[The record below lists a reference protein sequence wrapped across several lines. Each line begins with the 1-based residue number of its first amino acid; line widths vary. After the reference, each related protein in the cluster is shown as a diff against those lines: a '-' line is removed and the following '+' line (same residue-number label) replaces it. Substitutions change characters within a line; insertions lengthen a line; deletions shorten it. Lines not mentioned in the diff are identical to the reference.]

1 MPAFDVA
8 GARKA
13 GYDDKEILSYVA
25 GEENPD
31 LLPGTDAEKIRL
43 LLARNGKHMLDVE
56 YLSPTQLEPMQ
67 EVQFQDW
74 AKRNKVRL
82 EPGWNED
89 YDMRGLWK
97 ANPGAVPDPWG
108 HWPDTYKLPN
118 HPTFSDQ
125 SVYATE
131 DAPRWYGKRLIDSQ
145 GKVIADESDGPLDLP
160 ELPAP
165 TLPQGLSGPSAGVP
179 GSVPQTGE
187 RRNLTPQEADALW
200 SEQGIQ
206 PTLPP
211 TSLLDMA
218 MLATSGPE
226 QDAGIPLS
234 MLAAVRNKKPSVS
247 ALAREAVEHTAVPKA
262 TLPRLTDN
270 YLKPLSEYTPTLYR
284 ETNMPGVMDFL
295 EHNVNPPTVLHGSN
309 LRDLALGQG
318 TNKGVTVELDT
329 KGLKGQVNTRKPS
342 WEMSYG
348 KGEAEFEIKNPT
360 SEALQESVR
369 SITVKPE
376 ALKGREGK
384 TWGTRFKNTMK
395 QQGWEPQ
402 ANPDGS
408 VTYIKPTRE

>member
-31 LLPGTDAEKIRL
+31 LIPGTDAEKIRL

-97 ANPGAVPDPWG
+97 ANPGAAPDPQG
-108 HWPDTYKLPN
+108 QWPDTYKLPN
-118 HPTFSDQ
+118 HPTFSSQ
-125 SVYATE
+125 SIYA
-131 DAPRWYGKRLIDSQ
+131 
-145 GKVIADESDGPLDLP
+145 LP

-165 TLPQGLSGPSAGVP
+165 KLPQGLSGPPASVP

-187 RRNLTPQEADALW
+187 RRNLTPQEQDALW

-206 PTLPP
+206 PTLLP

-226 QDAGIPLS
+226 QDTGIPLS
-234 MLAAVRNKKPSVS
+234 MLAAVRNPADKKASLLNMVRGSELPEDRWFHGTKGTFEELDPEFAHPGS
-247 ALAREAVEHTAVPKA
+247 EHGKA
-262 TLPRLTDN
+262 TYLTN
-270 YLKPLSEYTPTLYR
+270 R
-284 ETNMPGVMDFL
+284 EKEAAKYGGVR
-295 EHNVNPPTVLHGSN
+295 S
-309 LRDLALGQG
+309 
-318 TNKGVTVELDT
+318 VEFA
-329 KGLKGQVNTRKPS
+329 GQVFPEESPVDFKLINKVTRQLVANHPDKAAAIAS
-342 WEMSYG
+342 AVATA
-348 KGEAEFEIKNPT
+348 KGTGAKTNDIV
-360 SEALQESVR
+360 LQEIRRALPGDFVGQQTA
-369 SITVKPE
+369 INN
-376 ALKGREGK
+376 ALKNLGYAARSYTEDSGARTLAVFDK
-384 TWGTRFKNTMK
+384 AALKSRK
-395 QQGWEPQ
+395 
-402 ANPDGS
+402 
-408 VTYIKPTRE
+408 